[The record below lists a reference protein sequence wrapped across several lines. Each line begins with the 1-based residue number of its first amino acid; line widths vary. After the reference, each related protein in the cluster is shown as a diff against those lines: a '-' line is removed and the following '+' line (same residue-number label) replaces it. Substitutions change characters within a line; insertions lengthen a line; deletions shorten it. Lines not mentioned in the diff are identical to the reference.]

1 MNGES
6 DFRIKKVAILGMG
19 LIGGSLALAL
29 QQKGLV
35 EEVIGIDRKEENIKI
50 AQAREA
56 IHRGTTDFA
65 TGVKEADLVILATPV
80 GAITELVRQITPYL
94 KPGCLLTDVGST
106 KLKVVREVE
115 AIIPSHLFFVGGHP
129 MTGSDK
135 SGMQAARADIFQG
148 ATYLFTPTEK
158 TNLMALEAIKSLI
171 SSLGC
176 KIMEM
181 SPDQHDLAV
190 ASISHL
196 PHILA
201 VSLVSLVGKLS
212 QENTNLPYL
221 AAGGFRDTTRV
232 ASSHP
237 IMWRDI
243 CLTNKEGILQI
254 IEEFENVLQETK
266 KIILQEDNEE
276 ILLNELVKAKEIRE
290 SIPVCQ
296 KGDSNAACSSS

>member
-106 KLKVVREVE
+106 KLKVVQEVE